1 MHGSQLAFQD
11 RNLKRNNRRQSRQPC
26 MVLAPSKE
34 EGQRLR
40 EVKWLNT
47 KYTSISKSRLIF
59 IRRKLGR
66 RFTERKKI
74 AIHILCSSHR

>member
-1 MHGSQLAFQD
+1 MIIISIKKKTFDYFLGHKLNSMHGSQLAFQD

-40 EVKWLNT
+40 EVK
-47 KYTSISKSRLIF
+47 
-59 IRRKLGR
+59 
-66 RFTERKKI
+66 
-74 AIHILCSSHR
+74 